1 MKGTTTLVLVSL
13 SVLSAPSWP
22 HAQQP
27 EPSPVALVPTSHAH
41 VPADLSQ
48 LWLVPQGGPPART
61 PALQEFAAAVK
72 LEVDGNFVKALP
84 ALSRPAVRQGPL
96 GRYAEY
102 YKGLAELRLDRPA
115 DARRTFQALRDGELV
130 GYLTE
135 AVAIREAESDEA
147 LGDHAAAADI
157 YERLAHSRTT
167 TPDVILMRLGR
178 AATAAGDRVKAVRAF
193 WDLYFDFPLSD
204 YALSAGAE
212 LDNGPIAPGSPRYQ
226 AQLDRAGR
234 LFTAKRY
241 DQARTEFDSLRR
253 VAQGDDRELVDLRVA
268 ECDYFLK
275 RPRNARDALRPY
287 VERASRQAEAL
298 YFHAVVLR
306 DLGNPT
312 EFVKTARRVVA
323 EFPTEPWAEEALNSL
338 ATYETLRDD
347 DERADEILREMYERF
362 PTGRYAERAA
372 WKIGWWAQR
381 NDRYADAA
389 RVFAKAAFDF
399 PRSDYRPS
407 WLYWAGRA
415 HEALNESALAD
426 ARYSLVV
433 TDYLN
438 SYYGRLAAA
447 RLTARG
453 LRIPEGRLVSETRS
467 LAVAGSVDDLSTA
480 VVSPPNT
487 PVIRALLD
495 LELYDQ
501 AIDELRYA
509 QKVWVDSPAIQATLA
524 WIFVQQGR
532 STQGTEQFNLLRGAI
547 NGMKRA
553 YPQYLAAGGEEL
565 PAEILKVIFPIG
577 YWDLIRKYAAE
588 YDIDPFVAAALI
600 AQESTFVSDIKS
612 YANAVGLTQLM
623 PVTARQ
629 VAKTLKLP
637 YSARLLTNPEANIRI
652 GMTYLAAKVK
662 EFGELHLA
670 LASYNAGER
679 AVHRWIRERPGL
691 ERDEFIDDIPFPQ
704 TQGYVKKILGT
715 AEDYRRLYGSDAPRA
730 GAGAQ
735 AAAPAPAKRASTAP
749 KATADRPTTKK
760 ASAVSRSTGKKKKTR
775 KTA

>member
-1 MKGTTTLVLVSL
+1 VKGTTTLFLVSMSAL
-13 SVLSAPSWP
+13 SVSSGPR
-22 HAQQP
+22 AQQP
-27 EPSPVALVPTSHAH
+27 ASSPVVLVPTSHPR
-41 VPADLSQ
+41 VPGDLSQ
-48 LWLVPQGGPPART
+48 FWLVPQGGPPART

-72 LEVDGNFVKALP
+72 LEVDGNFAKALP
-84 ALSRPAVRQGPL
+84 ALSRPAIRQGPL

-102 YKGLAELRLDRPA
+102 YKGLAELRLDRPEE
-115 DARRTFQALRDGELV
+115 ARRTFQKLRAGELV
-130 GYLTE
+130 GYLSE
-135 AVAIREAESDEA
+135 AAAIREADSDEA
-147 LGDHAAAADI
+147 LGDYAAATDI
-157 YERLAHSRTT
+157 YEQLARTRTT
-167 TPDVILMRLGR
+167 APDMVLMRLGR
-178 AATAAGDRVKAVRAF
+178 AATSAGDRAKAVRAF
-193 WDLYFDFPLSD
+193 WSLYFDFPLSD
-204 YALSAGAE
+204 FALSAGAE
-212 LDNGPIAPGSPRYQ
+212 LDNGSIVPGSVRYQ
-226 AQLDRAGR
+226 AQLDRAER
-234 LFTAKRY
+234 LFTARHY
-241 DQARTEFDSLRR
+241 DQARTEFDSLRK

-275 RPRNARDALRPY
+275 RPRSARDTLRPY

-298 YFHAVVLR
+298 YFQAVVLR
-306 DLGNPT
+306 DLGNRT
-312 EFVKTARRVVA
+312 EFVKTVQRVVA
-323 EFPTEPWAEEALNSL
+323 EFATESWAEEALNSL
-338 ATYETLRDD
+338 ATYEILQDN

-381 NDRYADAA
+381 HGRYAYAA

-399 PRSDYRPS
+399 PRSDYRPG
-407 WLYWAGRA
+407 WLYWSGRA
-415 HEALNESALAD
+415 HEALNELAP
-426 ARYSLVV
+426 AESRYSLAV

-438 SYYGRLAAA
+438 TYYGRLAAA

-453 LRIPEGRLVSETRS
+453 LRAPERRLVAEPRS
-467 LAVAGSVDDLSTA
+467 LAAAGSADAQATA

-509 QKVWVDSPAIQATLA
+509 QKVGVDSPAIQATLA
-524 WIFVQQGR
+524 WISVQQGR
-532 STQGTEQFNLLRGAI
+532 STKGTEQFNLLRGAI

-565 PAEILKVIFPIG
+565 PPDILKVIFPIG

-588 YDIDPFVAAALI
+588 NDIDPFVAAALI
-600 AQESTFVSDIKS
+600 AQESTFVPDIKS

-652 GMTYLAAKVK
+652 GMAYLAAKVK

-679 AVHRWIRERPGL
+679 PVHRWIRERPGL

-715 AEDYRRLYGSDAPRA
+715 AEDYRRLYGPEASRA
-730 GAGAQ
+730 GAIAEATVSGS
-735 AAAPAPAKRASTAP
+735 AKRASTSP
-749 KATADRPTTKK
+749 KATADRPTAKK
-760 ASAVSRSTGKKKKTR
+760 ASAVSRSPGKKKKTR